1 MRSEAPG
8 WFFQQLICGG
18 VLPPPAVPL
27 GYARGQGFP
36 PLIRCE
42 KTAPSHQSLQ
52 KSPPVPVRAPV
63 EAAAFYLPPMFSRR
77 YVTRK
82 LCHRGE
88 FIKTS

>member
-1 MRSEAPG
+1 LRSEAPG
-8 WFFQQLICGG
+8 WSFQQLICGE

-52 KSPPVPVRAPV
+52 KSPPVPEKPLV
-63 EAAAFYLPPMFSRR
+63 EAATFVYP
-77 YVTRK
+77 
-82 LCHRGE
+82 LCPAEDMGHA
-88 FIKTS
+88 KP